1 MMQDPMAGL
10 TSGGDNNNN
19 TVTTSST
26 NSKQVIDGMALQ
38 LNMKRLD
45 RIRSV
50 MSITSGCIAGILGCT
65 GLQGLVFFLA
75 SHTFVC
81 VIMAMTK
88 MSGMSLQT
96 YTQQTWFGYW
106 TEGFQPTALS
116 FTLFWTLFYG
126 LVYLF

>member
-65 GLQGLVFFLA
+65 GLQGLGTLL
-75 SHTFVC
+75 HH
-81 VIMAMTK
+81 K
-88 MSGMSLQT
+88 WKDSL
-96 YTQQTWFGYW
+96 
-106 TEGFQPTALS
+106 
-116 FTLFWTLFYG
+116 
-126 LVYLF
+126 